1 MVDILPHAC
10 ATMPTE
16 RIPQPVRQEHVV
28 TVTSWDDY
36 PVHQS
41 ANWIAHVATSDR
53 NFYDR
58 YYFNAFDTGGEFMAV
73 FGLGQ
78 YPNLGTTDAFV
89 TVRTGEQ
96 QHVARA
102 SRPLGDRADMQ
113 VGPLRVEVLEPLKRL
128 RFVCEPGE
136 HSIAADLTW
145 EGFGPAIPEPNQF
158 IRAGARVIFDT
169 QRLAQMGSWSGTL
182 EVGGQTLTVGPDT
195 TWGSRD
201 RSWGVRTVGEPE
213 HPGIMASMPRGAGNM
228 WSYFPMRFEDH
239 SIYYICAESDTGARS
254 LEQSERVWHDGR
266 IEQLGRT
273 EHHHEFVPGTRLLAR
288 STISFPD
295 AGFDIDCTS
304 ILPSFIAVGTGYGLE
319 ADWRHGMYQGP
330 DTVVQSFVHEVAD
343 IAELGGLALVDHSG
357 SFTYED
363 ATGPH
368 SGFGLY
374 EHAFSGTFPKY
385 NLT

>member
-1 MVDILPHAC
+1 M
-10 ATMPTE
+10 
-16 RIPQPVRQEHVV
+16 
-28 TVTSWDDY
+28 TVTSWDDF

-41 ANWIAHVATSDR
+41 ANWIAHPATSDR

-58 YYFNAFDTGGEFMAV
+58 YYFNAFDTGGQFMAV

-89 TVRTGEQ
+89 TVRVGEQ
-96 QHVARA
+96 QHVVRA
-102 SRPLGDRADMQ
+102 SRPLGDRADMR

-128 RFVCEPGE
+128 RFVAEPPTGSSAE
-136 HSIAADLTW
+136 HTIACDLTW

-158 IRAGARVIFDT
+158 IRAGNRVIFDT

-182 EVGGQTLTVGPDT
+182 EVGSQAMTVDAVT

-201 RSWGVRTVGEPE
+201 RSWGVRPVGEQEP
-213 HPGIMASMPRGAGNM
+213 PGIMASMPRGAGNM

-239 SIYYICAESDTGARS
+239 SIYYICSENDRGERS
-254 LEQSERVWHDGR
+254 LEQAERVWHDGR

-295 AGFDIDCTS
+295 AGFDIACES

-330 DTVVQSFVHEVAD
+330 ETVVQGFVHQVAD

-357 SFTYED
+357 RFSYAD
-363 ATGPH
+363 DRGPH

-374 EHAFSGTFPKY
+374 EHSFSGSFPKY
-385 NLT
+385 DLE